1 MNNGGESGGKST
13 WELLQWCRG
22 EMGADWVNVV
32 MTVDFGRRFGSR
44 EKLHMTIKERVDLVS
59 TRVKGTL

>member
-1 MNNGGESGGKST
+1 MNDRGESGGKNT

-32 MTVDFGRRFGSR
+32 MTADFGRFGSR
-44 EKLHMTIKERVDLVS
+44 EKLHMTIKERVDLVN
-59 TRVKGTL
+59 TRLKGTL